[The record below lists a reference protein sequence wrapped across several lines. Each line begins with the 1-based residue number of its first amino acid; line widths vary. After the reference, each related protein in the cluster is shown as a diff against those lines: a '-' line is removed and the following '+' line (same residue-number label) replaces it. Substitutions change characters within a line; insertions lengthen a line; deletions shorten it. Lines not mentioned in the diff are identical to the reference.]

1 MHMNLLLLLILI
13 PAAAGL
19 AAFAIGPDRPRR
31 ILLLATAALHV
42 FITGTAAWH
51 RPPPLG
57 NGWLALDDLGLLF
70 LAITSLLFLAAALY
84 AVPYLAHEKPGAQ
97 ADRTEPFL
105 FVNAP
110 EATFTGCL
118 LFFLATMTLVC
129 LTQRLGL
136 LWVGLEATTLTS
148 APLIYYHR
156 HHRSLEALWKYLVI
170 CSVGIALALLG
181 NFCLSAATVQTPG
194 GAAAPL
200 ALYGLIGQGHAGALQ
215 PAWLKAA
222 FIFILVGYG
231 TKAGLAPLH
240 AWMPDTYSEAPALVA
255 LLSGALLNCA
265 LLGILRAFQVCLAA
279 DLGAFARDLLVLFGL
294 FSMAV
299 AAVFLLRQRNYPR
312 MLAYSSIEHM
322 GIITLGVGLGGIA
335 TAGALFHALNHSLA
349 KAMLFLVAGN
359 ILTLYQTK
367 EIAAVRGLGRAAPVT
382 AALWLAGFF
391 AITGAPPF
399 ATFLS
404 ELQILLGALSLDR
417 WGVAALYL
425 GLLAAIFIGMLDV
438 FPRMVWPDPVRR
450 GGGAP
455 PVAGTLNF
463 EPSADTAVPDGSP
476 TPPPEPR
483 HYAWR
488 LLPPCLLA
496 AALLV
501 LGLAMPPALAQFFE
515 RCGMLIR

>member
-1 MHMNLLLLLILI
+1 MNLLLLLIFI
-13 PAAAGL
+13 PAVAGL
-19 AAFAIGPDRPRR
+19 AAFAIRPDRPRR
-31 ILLLATAALHV
+31 VLLLATAAAHAL
-42 FITGTAAWH
+42 ITGAAAWH

-70 LAITSLLFLAAALY
+70 LAVTSLLFLAAALY
-84 AVPYLAHEKPGAQ
+84 AVPYLAHERPGTR
-97 ADRTEPFL
+97 ADLTEPFL

-118 LFFLATMTLVC
+118 LVFLATMTLVC

-136 LWVGLEATTLTS
+136 LWVGLEATTLSS

-170 CSVGIALALLG
+170 CSVGIALALMG

-194 GAAAPL
+194 GDAAPL

-240 AWMPDTYSEAPALVA
+240 AWMPDTYSEAPAVVA

-279 DLGAFARDLLVLFGL
+279 GLGAFARDLLVLFGL

-299 AAVFLLRQRNYPR
+299 AAVFLLRQRHYSR

-335 TAGALFHALNHSLA
+335 TAGALFHVLNHSLA

-359 ILTLYQTK
+359 LLTLYQTK
-367 EIAAVRGLGRAAPVT
+367 DVAAVRGLGRTAPVT

-404 ELQILLGALSLDR
+404 ELQILIGALSLDR

-425 GLLAAIFIGMLDV
+425 GLLAVVFIGMLDV
-438 FPRMVWPDPVRR
+438 FPRMVWPDPVR
-450 GGGAP
+450 GGGAAHP
-455 PVAGTLNF
+455 ATAATDF
-463 EPSADTAVPDGSP
+463 EPGAAAAAAGPSAI
-476 TPPPEPR
+476 PPEPR
-483 HYAWR
+483 NYPWR

-515 RCGMLIR
+515 RCGTLLAGN